1 MSQEL
6 ERRRLQT
13 LKRSL
18 PRSGDYI
25 ALGVTLFI
33 VRLALTHLF
42 LWGLLPIIGMWLV
55 RLDKRLLGWGF
66 VLSVLLVV
74 HWGVLEMRPITVPKE
89 GTIIHVEDTKHT
101 LKTSEGTFYLY
112 VGTAP
117 LNPGS
122 TVRATFQ
129 LLPENAS
136 SLIGGFDQSKYL
148 KSQNIRGTLYAKTV
162 DVTDYKAPNI
172 RLPEKVQAY
181 IDREFSTLKPYMTA
195 FFLGSTDGFDEDL
208 ITPIRALGI
217 AHIFAVSGLH
227 VGLLALALELIL
239 KKIPRDLRLLIIS
252 GILGIYLVLTD
263 FSVSLM
269 RASLLYGFIQLNRR
283 FKGTLTPL
291 DGLGLLIIGSV
302 LITPNVVYQPAFL
315 LSYSVTLI
323 LLLMAPTLLLKGAP
337 VRVSIYAFMT
347 TLPLIMMMSG
357 SVNLSSIFL
366 NIIAVIVL
374 GFYLLPL
381 SYITFFIPALEVIV
395 DPLFMGFE
403 TMLLWAYEWVYI
415 PVSVPFTFGV
425 FALFY
430 YAGWVIILITSKGSM
445 YRLITGSSVLIAAGF
460 IVSSLAFY
468 PVLSV
473 LDVDGD
479 SFLYQAPFNRCNIL
493 IDGGTEMTSEALK
506 THLKNHGINHFQ
518 VLITTHDDAD
528 HADGIEAL
536 MNDPYFTWDD
546 HITPENIPEAL
557 ACGDALLT
565 FDLPARSYPSKNEQS
580 VVVTLERKG
589 WSGLFTGDIEALREA
604 DFVERPVPAIDF
616 LKVSHHGSKSSTSDV
631 FLDHVNPDIALI
643 NLPHANRFDF
653 PSDEVIDRLE
663 SRDIEIFRTDVHG
676 TTRFIIGPKWTLSL
690 PAFWP

>member
-18 PRSGDYI
+18 PRSGDII
-25 ALGVTLFI
+25 ALGVALFI
-33 VRLALTHLF
+33 VRLSFTHLF
-42 LWGLLPIIGMWLV
+42 LLGFLPLVGMWLF
-55 RLDKRLLGWGF
+55 RLDKHLFGWACM
-66 VLSVLLVV
+66 LSVLLVV
-74 HWGVLEMRPITVPKE
+74 HWGVLEMRPIIVPKE

-112 VGTAP
+112 VGTPP
-117 LNPGS
+117 LKPGS
-122 TVRATFQ
+122 TVRADFL
-129 LLPENAS
+129 LLPESKS

-162 DVTDYKAPNI
+162 EVTDYTAVHPG
-172 RLPEKVQAY
+172 LSQKVQAY
-181 IDREFSTLKPYMTA
+181 IDREFTTLKPYMTA
-195 FFLGSTDGFDEDL
+195 FFLGSTEGFDEDL
-208 ITPIRALGI
+208 ITPIRELGI

-227 VGLLALALELIL
+227 VGLLAVALELLL
-239 KKIPRDLRLLIIS
+239 KKIPRDIRLVIIG
-252 GILGIYLVLTD
+252 GILGIYLLLTD

-269 RASLLYGFIQLNRR
+269 RASLLYVFIQLNHR
-283 FKGTLTPL
+283 FNGTLTPL
-291 DGLGLLIIGSV
+291 DGLGLLIIGSLLV
-302 LITPNVVYQPAFL
+302 TPNVIFQPAFL

-323 LLLMAPTLLLKGAP
+323 LLLMAPTLSLKGAP

-381 SYITFFIPALEVIV
+381 SYLTFFIPALEGIIA
-395 DPLFMGFE
+395 PLFMGFE
-403 TMLLWAYEWVYI
+403 TMLLWAHEWVYI

-425 FALFY
+425 FMFFY
-430 YAGWVIILITSKGSM
+430 YAGWVIILIASKGSL
-445 YRLITGSSVLIAAGF
+445 YRLITGSSTLIAVGF
-460 IVSSLAFY
+460 IVSSLSFY

-479 SFLYQAPFNRCNIL
+479 SFLYQAPMNHCNVL

-506 THLKNHGINHFQ
+506 THLKNHGINHFH
-518 VLITTHDDAD
+518 VIITTHDDAD
-528 HADGIEAL
+528 HADGIEVL
-536 MNDPYFTWDD
+536 MNDPYFSWDD
-546 HITPENIPEAL
+546 HITPENLPETL
-557 ACGDALLT
+557 SCGDAQLA
-565 FDLPARSYPSKNEQS
+565 FDQPTRIYSSKNEQS

-589 WSGLFTGDIEALREA
+589 WMALFTGDIEALREA
-604 DFVERPVPAIDF
+604 EFVKHPLPSIDV
-616 LKVSHHGSKSSTSDV
+616 LKVSHHGSKSSTSDA
-631 FLDHVNPDIALI
+631 FLDHVNPQVALI

-653 PSDEVIDRLE
+653 PSDDVIARLE
-663 SRDIEIFRTDVHG
+663 SRDIKIFRTDIHG